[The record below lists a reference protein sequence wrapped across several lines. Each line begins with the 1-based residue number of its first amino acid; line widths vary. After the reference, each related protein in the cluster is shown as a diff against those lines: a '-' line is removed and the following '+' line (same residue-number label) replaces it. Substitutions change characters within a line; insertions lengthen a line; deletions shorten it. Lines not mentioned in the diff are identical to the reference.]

1 MRDPYLATLR
11 HFYTFGNFTTQA
23 KCLADG
29 FIEDIDVGKQYFENQ
44 NEIMYV
50 MNSLRFSQTATA

>member
-1 MRDPYLATLR
+1 MRDPYLATLP
-11 HFYTFGNFTTQA
+11 HFYIFGNFTTQA

-44 NEIMYV
+44 NEIMY
-50 MNSLRFSQTATA
+50 MITILRFSQIATA

>member
-11 HFYTFGNFTTQA
+11 HFYIFGNFTTQA

-44 NEIMYV
+44 NEIMYM
-50 MNSLRFSQTATA
+50 MNSFMV